1 MALVKCPKHK
11 IPYND
16 ANPRGCPAC
25 ALEKEGGGMM
35 QELAR
40 ASQMVKR
47 PSSASLPPVDV
58 DGPVSRQPRIPLPSV
73 RRFAQLFLLL
83 RNRRN
88 ATVAAAIIVSLLL
101 ILVISKRTRFTDAP
115 NPVVYNG
122 VVRPFPVSPND
133 PITMVFSAL
142 GPQKPTPNPDAQSL
156 ERYSYGTDLFVD
168 AINGRVY
175 AVTIAVPNRSWQ
187 GLRVGMSATNA
198 EGALAMM
205 GAPREAESRLNG
217 RADTLAGYVVYRSLE
232 SRPRRTLVAEVRPPN
247 NCFDVMVELQ
257 PRSIGYL
264 TRGGQKWVALN
275 RPGGPLE
282 WVITRI
288 QVVSRSATGPYSA
301 GPAC

>member
-25 ALEKEGGGMM
+25 ALEKEGGGVM

-40 ASQMVKR
+40 ASQMGKR
-47 PSSASLPPVDV
+47 PSSTMTSVPDLEQPVT
-58 DGPVSRQPRIPLPSV
+58 SQPRIPLPAV
-73 RRFAQLFLLL
+73 RRFSQLLKLLQ
-83 RNRRN
+83 NRRN
-88 ATVAAAIIVSLLL
+88 ATIAGGIIISLLL
-101 ILVISKRTRFTDAP
+101 LLLLSSRARFTDAP
-115 NPVVYNG
+115 SPVIYSG

-142 GPQKPTPNPDAQSL
+142 GPQKPTPNPEAQSV
-156 ERYSYGTDLFVD
+156 ERYSYGTDLNVD

-205 GAPREAESRLNG
+205 GAPREAESRLTT
-217 RADTLAGYVVYRSLE
+217 RSDTLSGYVVYRTLQ

-247 NCFDVMVELQ
+247 NCFDVMVDLQ

-288 QVVSRSATGPYSA
+288 QVVSRSMSGPYST
-301 GPAC
+301 GPVC

>member
-1 MALVKCPKHK
+1 MALVRCPKHK

-25 ALEKEGGGMM
+25 ALEKEGGGVM

-40 ASQMVKR
+40 ASQMGKR
-47 PSSASLPPVDV
+47 PSSTMTPPDR
-58 DGPVSRQPRIPLPSV
+58 DQPVTNQPRNPFPAA
-73 RRFAQLFLLL
+73 RRVNQIFTRLRTRRNVTIAGAVILSLILLL
-83 RNRRN
+83 ALSSR
-88 ATVAAAIIVSLLL
+88 A
-101 ILVISKRTRFTDAP
+101 RFTDAP
-115 NPVVYNG
+115 SPVIYNG

-142 GPQKPTPNPDAQSL
+142 GPQKPTPNPDAQSV

-198 EGALAMM
+198 EGTLAMM
-205 GAPREAESRLNG
+205 GAPREAESRLNT
-217 RADTLAGYVVYRSLE
+217 RSDTLSGYVVYRTLQ
-232 SRPRRTLVAEVRPPN
+232 SRPRRTLIAEVRPPN
-247 NCFDVMVELQ
+247 NCFDVTVDLQ

-264 TRGGQKWVALN
+264 TRGGEKWVAQN

-288 QVVSRSATGPYSA
+288 QVVSRSLPGPYST